1 MSTLSELIHY
11 CNEEDP
17 IGALLLTGEWGCGK
31 SYLIENDL
39 TKALEKTHIIVKVS
53 LFGIADAAM
62 LRSTVRQNWFEAC
75 TPMLGKLHK
84 AKEKGGGFLAAFNT
98 ALHAFNPLAG
108 TAADVMVSMNMMD
121 VLPIKAELEDPK
133 TLEKKRVILVYDDL
147 ERVKMDP
154 VELMG
159 LINDYCENQGFNTII
174 ISESDEVLERMMSDE
189 TTYHML
195 REKTISRSL
204 RYIPDFTTILRNILR
219 ERAWPSAEYAD
230 YLSAHEALIL
240 DVFASDYDLPVKL
253 LLTQEDGKYHNLRS
267 LTKGLESFY
276 RIYYHMQEAG
286 IPISDKH
293 FFSFLAYYLAAKSGL
308 RKGGKL
314 NLEFD
319 DSDLEKFYPGY
330 SQDAL
335 TDMEREW
342 IKTGIW
348 DENTFLE
355 EARANAKADE
365 AGIIL
370 SEDPQDG

>member
-11 CNEEDP
+11 CNEKDP

-31 SYLIENDL
+31 SYLIENEL

-62 LRSTVRQNWFEAC
+62 LRSAVRQRWFEAC

-84 AKEKGGGFLAAFNT
+84 VKEKGGGFLSAFNT

-133 TLEKKRVILVYDDL
+133 TFEKKQVILVYDDL

-154 VELMG
+154 VELLG
-159 LINDYCENQGFNTII
+159 LINDYCENQGFNTIL

-195 REKTISRSL
+195 REKTISQSL
-204 RYIPDFTTILRNILR
+204 RYLPDFAGILHTILQD
-219 ERAWPSAEYAD
+219 RAWPSAEYAD

-240 DVFASDYDLPVKL
+240 NVFASDYDQPVKL

-267 LTKGLESFY
+267 LTKGLENFY
-276 RIYYHMQEAG
+276 RIYYHMQEAE
-286 IPISDKH
+286 IPITDKH
-293 FFSFLAYYLAAKSGL
+293 FFSFLAYYLASKSGL

-314 NLEFD
+314 TLEFD
-319 DSDLEKFYPGY
+319 DSDLEKCYPGF
-330 SQDAL
+330 SSSVL

-348 DENTFLE
+348 DDNTFLE
-355 EARANAKADE
+355 EARTNTE
-365 AGIIL
+365 EEETGISQ
-370 SEDPQDG
+370 SEDPQNG

>member
-1 MSTLSELIHY
+1 MSTLSELVHY
-11 CNEEDP
+11 CNEADP

-39 TKALEKTHIIVKVS
+39 IKALEHTHIIVKVS
-53 LFGIADAAM
+53 LFGITDAAM
-62 LRSTVRQNWFEAC
+62 LRNTIRQKWFEAC

-154 VELMG
+154 VELLG
-159 LINDYCENQGFNTII
+159 LINDYCENQGFNTIL
-174 ISESDEVLERMMSDE
+174 ISESDEVLARMMEDE
-189 TTYHML
+189 ITYHML
-195 REKTISRSL
+195 REKTISQSL
-204 RYIPDFTTILRNILR
+204 RYLPDFAVILRDILQQR
-219 ERAWPSAEYAD
+219 TWPSAEYAD

-240 DVFASDYDLPVKL
+240 DVFASDYDQPLTT

-276 RIYYHMQEAG
+276 RIYYHMQEGG

-308 RKGGKL
+308 RKGGTL
-314 NLEFD
+314 RLDFD
-319 DSDLEKFYPGY
+319 DSDLAKFYPGF
-330 SQDAL
+330 SASAL
-335 TDMEREW
+335 TDNEREW
-342 IKTGIW
+342 IMTGIW
-348 DENTFLE
+348 DKDAFLE
-355 EARANAKADE
+355 ESSR
-365 AGIIL
+365 L
-370 SEDPQDG
+370 TS